1 MRNGRYRVKHTFSC
15 CQLLCTCAYFILQET
30 YDQKVFC
37 NTLLTFGQCPYIV
50 TEQAAISGLNVGMLH
65 GNIDLLAG
73 TESPSA
79 TASPSGTASTSGTA
93 SSSYVLCML
102 ASSKVYTPLTEP
114 NGTTVKTPTTFDML
128 SFGKLLGMY

>member
-1 MRNGRYRVKHTFSC
+1 MVFYAITCNGRYRVKHTFSC

-37 NTLLTFGQCPYIV
+37 NTLLTFGYCPYIV
-50 TEQAAISGLNVGMLH
+50 TEQAAIRRLNVGMPH

-73 TESPSA
+73 TESPS
-79 TASPSGTASTSGTA
+79 GTA
-93 SSSYVLCML
+93 SSNYILCML

-114 NGTTVKTPTTFDML
+114 NGTQSRHLPHLICYHLV
-128 SFGKLLGMY
+128 SF